1 MAKESTKQGG
11 RGGRKLAM
19 VIGLGLH
26 AEGQQLFSGVA
37 DTHGKKNIKTS
48 KTTLANENQ
57 EKLRSSELNR
67 Q

>member
-37 DTHGKKNIKTS
+37 DTHGKKILLKQVKRPWQMKT
-48 KTTLANENQ
+48 KKN
-57 EKLRSSELNR
+57 
-67 Q
+67 